1 MFHLVTRYSLLAM
14 GVGKPMTERMHTL
27 VCLVEDQPGV
37 LNRVMSLFRRR
48 MFNAESVTVGRSEQP
63 GLSRMTFVFHGDDET
78 VEQVSKQL
86 YKLLEVLKVTD
97 ITTEP
102 HIRRELALIKVN
114 ATANNRA
121 DLMQITDIFHG
132 KIIDVSHN
140 QLVIEIAGATD
151 KIDSFLGLIQQFGIR
166 EISRTGTVVVTRPSA
181 TNDNTVRLREEVA

>member
-1 MFHLVTRYSLLAM
+1 
-14 GVGKPMTERMHTL
+14 MTARMHTL

-48 MFNAESVTVGRSEQP
+48 MFNAESVTVGASEQP
-63 GLSRMTFVFHGDDET
+63 GLSRMTFVVHGDDET

-102 HIRRELALIKVN
+102 HIRRELALIRVT
-114 ATANNRA
+114 ATAQNRA
-121 DLMQITDIFHG
+121 DIMQMTDIFHG

-140 QLVIEIAGATD
+140 QLVIEIAGASD
-151 KIDSFLGLIQQFGIR
+151 KIDSFLGLIHPFGIR
-166 EISRTGTVVVTRPSA
+166 EIARTGTVVMTR
-181 TNDNTVRLREEVA
+181 

>member
-181 TNDNTVRLREEVA
+181 NNDNTVRLREEVA

>member
-1 MFHLVTRYSLLAM
+1 M